1 MAEYRGQQ
9 AGLKELS
16 CVRDYASKNMSSRHV
31 YPYDKRTH
39 GGGQG
44 HLSIHSGHE
53 APCAAESQNLAAVTV
68 QGDRGTTSHS
78 HVGSQEERARQRQN
92 MLINMVR
99 SGLLWASQGQLCRN
113 PRFYVS
119 RSR

>member
-1 MAEYRGQQ
+1 MRY
-9 AGLKELS
+9 
-16 CVRDYASKNMSSRHV
+16 YASKNMSSRHV
-31 YPYDKRTH
+31 YLYDKRTH

-44 HLSIHSGHE
+44 RLSTYSGHE

-68 QGDRGTTSHS
+68 QGTETLPATLKWALRKTG
-78 HVGSQEERARQRQN
+78 ARQRQN
-92 MLINMVR
+92 VLINMVGR
-99 SGLLWASQGQLCRN
+99 GLPWVSQGQLCRN